1 MADRVAVRS
10 ACRRPPLALATA
22 GAYLDLHPL
31 IAATGRLLGLA
42 VVTEQKRT
50 LRTGLG
56 KNGQE
61 SALRPVSCGRCS
73 SVRRAEGCPRG
84 RSICSRAASRLER
97 DRSRRRTSPGTRP

>member
-50 LRTGLG
+50 LRTGLARAAD
-56 KNGQE
+56 QLI
-61 SALRPVSCGRCS
+61 SVFITARLHCS
-73 SVRRAEGCPRG
+73 NCSPRG
-84 RSICSRAASRLER
+84 IR
-97 DRSRRRTSPGTRP
+97 DRFGQYTDLSVYCWP

>member
-50 LRTGLG
+50 LRTGSGEERTGISAKTGVLRALFVG
-56 KNGQE
+56 PQGRGLSARAVDLLARGVAARARQE
-61 SALRPVSCGRCS
+61 PSAH
-73 SVRRAEGCPRG
+73 
-84 RSICSRAASRLER
+84 I
-97 DRSRRRTSPGTRP
+97 PGTRP